1 MKRIRSAISCVLIM
15 MLLFVFAGS
24 TFAANERNEPLPFS
38 DAYDAL
44 PDDAVVCYM
53 MGQLVYKYE
62 VDEYGFIHK
71 NTTTTRNHSSYYT
84 ESRLPSSYR
93 NRPVTAHGGMSTQGF
108 YQHDTFIYMDED
120 TGEAMARKFEEG
132 ATADSILATIG
143 GFLISLTP
151 LKNALAAFIGLL
163 MQLPAATRASI
174 ASQIRGYTDEHEC
187 CFMLE
192 MRNSYGTFRAIHP
205 WDGQYAIRYPQSL
218 NPPSVAWVDGV
229 AGYNGNTIWGASA

>member
-53 MGQLVYKYE
+53 MGQPVYKYE

-71 NTTTTRNHSSYYT
+71 KTATTRNHSSYYT

-108 YQHDTFIYMDED
+108 YQNDTFMYMDV
-120 TGEAMARKFEEG
+120 EAGISIAQSFEAGNNAAGIIAFFGGAAMTLLGVSGPVSVAISAVLSFPSLARAE
-132 ATADSILATIG
+132 L
-143 GFLISLTP
+143 
-151 LKNALAAFIGLL
+151 
-163 MQLPAATRASI
+163 
-174 ASQIRGYTDEHEC
+174 ASQIRAYTDNNEKC
-187 CFMLE
+187 LMLE
-192 MRNSYGTFRAIHP
+192 MRNSYGTFQAIHP

-218 NPPSVAWVDGV
+218 NPPSTAWVDGV
-229 AGYNGNTIWGASA
+229 LGYNGATIWGASN